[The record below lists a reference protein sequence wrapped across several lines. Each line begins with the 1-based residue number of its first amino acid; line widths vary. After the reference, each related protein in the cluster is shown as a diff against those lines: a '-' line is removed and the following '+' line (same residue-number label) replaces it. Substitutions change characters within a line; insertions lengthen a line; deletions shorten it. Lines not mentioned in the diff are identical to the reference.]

1 MKLFTLTFILLISA
15 ACSSSK
21 PSESKINA
29 LEVTDKLVKG
39 ETTQAKV
46 LEDFGTPDVV
56 EKSPEGD
63 VWAYSRYASESGSV
77 AGGVSHYISSA
88 ALWNWT
94 GMSLDGG
101 KSSSSTK
108 TASLILYFNAK
119 KVLKTYTYRTEKY

>member
-1 MKLFTLTFILLISA
+1 MKLLTLTFVLLISA
-15 ACSSSK
+15 ACSSNK
-21 PSESKINA
+21 PSQSKINA

-39 ETTQAKV
+39 QTTQTKV
-46 LEDFGTPDVV
+46 LEDFGAPDVV

-63 VWAYSRYASESGSV
+63 VWAYSRYANESDSV
-77 AGGVSHYISSA
+77 SGGVSHYISSA
-88 ALWNWT
+88 AFWNWT

-119 KVLKTYTYRTEKY
+119 KILKTYTYRTEKY